1 MPRLLTLLCATA
13 FVATPAVARSQ
24 VSDPVRIR
32 AAVDSIAAAALAT
45 GRAAGLSI
53 GVVRGRDTIVLK
65 GYGKADLEL
74 DVPTPDRAVYEIGS
88 VTKQFTSASI
98 LLLME
103 QGKLSLDDPMTKY
116 LPDYPMQGHV
126 VTIRRLLDHTSGI
139 MGYTEMP
146 MFGGLM
152 MQHLSRDTLVKL
164 ISAQPFKFAPGE
176 GLSYNNS
183 GYFLLG
189 LIIEK
194 ASGMPYAEFVQ
205 KNLFDRVGMRDSHY
219 CSEREIMPRKVKGY
233 EVNGNRLVL
242 KGYLDHTW
250 PYAAGS
256 LCSSAWDLV
265 AWTQALHGGRVLKPE
280 SYRLITTPQP
290 LNDGT
295 PVRYA
300 MGLSNDS
307 LGGHHVIQHGGG
319 INGFLTDLAYFP
331 DDQLTI
337 AVLVNTAGP
346 VAPGGITQA
355 IANVIHGREQ
365 PGRSLPLD
373 HPATDYVGTYRGI
386 GRGDSLTIVVTADSA
401 GVHLRTGGPTVPPA
415 ARYIGGDSFMVGR
428 SRYSVVRSGGR
439 VTGLRADLGSVV
451 SNLTRR
457 N

>member
-346 VAPGGITQA
+346 VAPGGNHAGDRERDPWTGA
-355 IANVIHGREQ
+355 AGAKPAPRPPCDGLRGYVSGHRPGRLAHDRGHGRQ
-365 PGRSLPLD
+365 RRRA
-373 HPATDYVGTYRGI
+373 PADR
-386 GRGDSLTIVVTADSA
+386 RADGA
-401 GVHLRTGGPTVPPA
+401 AGGPLHRRRQLHGWPKPLQC
-415 ARYIGGDSFMVGR
+415 RSFR
-428 SRYSVVRSGGR
+428 GR